1 MATITTRVQGAAP
14 KGSPLTN
21 VEVDDNFLNLN
32 TDKLEKSGGAMTGA
46 ITTNSTFDG
55 VDVGARD
62 AVLTTTTTT
71 ANAALPKAGGAMTGA
86 ITTNS
91 TFDGRDV
98 ATDGAKLD
106 NIETSADVTDTANV
120 TASGAL
126 MDSELASITSVKA
139 LNQGVATTDDPTF
152 TNTHLAAIDATI
164 AATAVDTF
172 VYDTR
177 KDSDG
182 GAWRKRTQHTSWYNE
197 TLNTTTRGSRKE
209 FPVVAVIVAEIN
221 KVTIYDG
228 DDPAMPMWMVFNQ
241 AGWNVTLIIGAA
253 NTSTSMINGKLAVGT
268 APNAQGLVLIDFI
281 LDRSQA
287 HLTASNYGGVDR
299 TSLALRNAPGH
310 TFSAGTA
317 LGDPTGNI
325 ASNAVN
331 DVAMT
336 VLPNAPIDP
345 ATGLPVPTIAV
356 ATNGGV
362 SVIKDNGTVVDI
374 SQTTN
379 YTLTYEVAFTKDN
392 KVAYIMDSVN
402 SSRVM
407 RVDSIPASD
416 FVVTSNQLVQGSGE
430 EFYGMSDFGSG
441 LNLFLS
447 KDNNSYIRDIVVS
460 NDNNRIIGCD
470 NNIAIVAPNLANPS
484 KGSVAYITPD
494 YNTGW
499 MHGDIKLA
507 TLSDTDATD
516 VVGTDLATGYTT
528 VGNWSKQ
535 PSISISESSG
545 TLSISGNGTGSNV
558 YFWLPLTVEANTEY
572 VLDITINPGYMNGL
586 VVNTSLYTL
595 AGSLV
600 TINNVT
606 GGYTFNS
613 GSNTSVNLQG
623 YQAPSG
629 TTQITS
635 MTLKKAEQDRSVNGN
650 GLQVFGTVTKTPVAT
665 GADLVGYSGFSASNY
680 LEQPYNSDLD
690 FGTGDFCYQWWLK
703 TTDKTNYPYVVSRS
717 NASGSDGVRIYIMP
731 SGTMRFVIVSQLVES
746 IADVATGFWNHI
758 CVKRVNG
765 TVEIFINGTLNASG
779 SLTTTVNS
787 TVGALRIGSFFGG
800 NVMDGSI
807 ALFRISA
814 TAPTAEQIAKI
825 YNDEKPL
832 FQENAQATLYGT
844 SDAVTALAYDDD
856 TELLHAGTSSGRS
869 VFQGLRRVSN
879 TTDAITT
886 SISASNSIIVEE

>member
-1 MATITTRVQGAAP
+1 MAIIKT
-14 KGSPLTN
+14 
-21 VEVDDNFLNLN
+21 
-32 TDKLEKSGGAMTGA
+32 
-46 ITTNSTFDG
+46 
-55 VDVGARD
+55 
-62 AVLTTTTTT
+62 AV
-71 ANAALPKAGGAMTGA
+71 
-86 ITTNS
+86 
-91 TFDGRDV
+91 
-98 ATDGAKLD
+98 
-106 NIETSADVTDTANV
+106 
-120 TASGAL
+120 
-126 MDSELASITSVKA
+126 
-139 LNQGVATTDDPTF
+139 
-152 TNTHLAAIDATI
+152 DATI
-164 AATAVDTF
+164 AVTAVDTF
-172 VYDTR
+172 IYDTR

-182 GAWRKRTQHTSWYNE
+182 GAWRKRTQNTSWYNE
-197 TLNTTTRGSRKE
+197 ELNTATRGSRKE
-209 FPVVAVIVAEIN
+209 FPTVAVIVAETD

-228 DDPAMPMWMVFNQ
+228 DDAAMPMWMVFNQ
-241 AGWNVTLIIGAA
+241 AGWNVTLIIGAD

-507 TLSDTDATD
+507 TLSDTDTTN
-516 VVGTDLATGYTT
+516 VVGTELVTNGTFDSNVSGWAT
-528 VGNWSKQ
+528 
-535 PSISISESSG
+535 SSNG
-545 TLSISGNGTGSNV
+545 TITWDSGNGGR
-558 YFWLPLTVEANTEY
+558 A
-572 VLDITINPGYMNGL
+572 
-586 VVNTSLYTL
+586 
-595 AGSLV
+595 LV
-600 TINNVT
+600 TSTSGGGERAYQVITTVVGQTYTASVYTDSNSNNATPLLYKNGALKVQPPGNYVGWMT
-606 GGYTFNS
+606 HTFVATSTSTTIGIGWNSSVSGYYDNI
-613 GSNTSVNLQG
+613 SVRL
-623 YQAPSG
+623 
-629 TTQITS
+629 
-635 MTLKKAEQDRSVNGN
+635 AEEDRSVNGN

-665 GADLVGYSGFSASNY
+665 GADLVGYSGWSEDNY
-680 LEQPYNSDLD
+680 LYNSSIPA
-690 FGTGDFCYQWWLK
+690 FSTGDYFVSTWFKPESNGASYSHLVSIDGQSDSTGVTLKIHHTNGNSVYFYGNATTLVSSAQSLSNGQW
-703 TTDKTNYPYVVSRS
+703 YCI
-717 NASGSDGVRIYIMP
+717 SGG
-731 SGTMRFVIVSQLVES
+731 
-746 IADVATGFWNHI
+746 
-758 CVKRVNG
+758 RVNG
-765 TVEIFINGTLNASG
+765 VWKLYLNG
-779 SLTTTVNS
+779 SLLETGSNNAFGVGGSSTCSLMVGHNP
-787 TVGALRIGSFFGG
+787 TVGAEFTQGQQALLR
-800 NVMDGSI
+800 V
-807 ALFRISA
+807 SA
-814 TAPTAEQIAKI
+814 TFPSDDQIKKM
-825 YNDEKPL
+825 YEDEKTL
-832 FQENAQATLYGT
+832 FQAGTQATLYGT

-869 VFQGLRRVSN
+869 VFQGLRRVDN
-879 TTDAITT
+879 TTTAVGV
-886 SISASNSIIVEE
+886 SISASNSMVLED